1 MDLLAFDNALR
12 EGRLLNAELTAWTLR
27 GVPSKGRNMAP
38 MGIAGGAPGM
48 NALLE
53 SDGNWTVIIT
63 ANVDAPLPE
72 RLGVAIAK
80 ALKK

>member
-1 MDLLAFDNALR
+1 
-12 EGRLLNAELTAWTLR
+12 
-27 GVPSKGRNMAP
+27 

>member
-1 MDLLAFDNALR
+1 MLSNRGARVVVFILMTAALSLWP
-12 EGRLLNAELTAWTLR
+12 GQ
-27 GVPSKGRNMAP
+27 
-38 MGIAGGAPGM
+38 AGGAPGM

-72 RLGVAIAK
+72 CLGVAIAK